1 MKRLKDIV
9 KLNPEPARGK
19 SGIDPL
25 DPWGAKAGIAEASEQ
40 QLLNQFLKSRGINP
54 NFVSTDTKI
63 SHSKSGQFLQWKQ
76 NHEHNFREE
85 NILEATD
92 EKDMICFDIPLL
104 IRVLEFTREDMKT
117 DIELHNMV
125 ERLINMRETYPL
137 TMKQYDAITQK
148 LVKENH
154 IAIAMGKMLD
164 DESGMVLTQIE
175 ELERGCAMIRSYIG
189 KDYEKQLPA
198 WVQAKITL
206 ATDYMSTVGNYL
218 ISKNEKVNE
227 EAKLDEM
234 INEVLS
240 KDASAGDWI
249 HDFIHSDNPKFA
261 GKSKKERQKQALAA
275 YYAKQNEEVEQ
286 IDEVNYD
293 TVKSL
298 YAKRREM
305 RDEPSKKSKEVKVKN
320 VGTSI
325 SRLAGYKSTQK
336 QPFDKIDKGT
346 HYELKPKNE
355 EVEQIVEISKKTVK
369 SWLGQQKPIPE
380 KKPGEQRKAFNVR
393 IKKRSKS
400 WDGAIDRLT
409 DRKPTSEE
417 VNFQEDKKTA
427 LDRFRAASVDRE
439 KKHNDIEKKRQEK
452 LHQDPSKVTVP
463 VANTNK
469 DDMTSAID
477 RLEKHLNKES
487 VQSERTKSARIIKSL
502 YKAKGVKE
510 ETYDW
515 EKDDKAQSY
524 GKKPKIDKPD
534 GQDNMDQ
541 KKPQA
546 RAVMV
551 GGTTLTG
558 IKRDTV
564 EIDPLMKNVVPGQ
577 MAFDRLSKK

>member
-1 MKRLKDIV
+1 MKRLKDII
-9 KLNPEPARGK
+9 KQNPEPARGK

-25 DPWGAKAGIAEASEQ
+25 DPWGAKAGIVEASEQ

-92 EKDMICFDIPLL
+92 
-104 IRVLEFTREDMKT
+104 
-117 DIELHNMV
+117 
-125 ERLINMRETYPL
+125 
-137 TMKQYDAITQK
+137 
-148 LVKENH
+148 
-154 IAIAMGKMLD
+154 
-164 DESGMVLTQIE
+164 
-175 ELERGCAMIRSYIG
+175 
-189 KDYEKQLPA
+189 
-198 WVQAKITL
+198 
-206 ATDYMSTVGNYL
+206 
-218 ISKNEKVNE
+218 
-227 EAKLDEM
+227 
-234 INEVLS
+234 
-240 KDASAGDWI
+240 
-249 HDFIHSDNPKFA
+249 
-261 GKSKKERQKQALAA
+261 
-275 YYAKQNEEVEQ
+275 
-286 IDEVNYD
+286 
-293 TVKSL
+293 
-298 YAKRREM
+298 
-305 RDEPSKKSKEVKVKN
+305 
-320 VGTSI
+320 
-325 SRLAGYKSTQK
+325 
-336 QPFDKIDKGT
+336 
-346 HYELKPKNE
+346 NE

-417 VNFQEDKKTA
+417 VLDEAKMPKTTA
-427 LDRFRAASVDRE
+427 LDRWRAAADERE

-463 VANTNK
+463 VADTNK

-487 VQSERTKSARIIKSL
+487 VQAERTKSARIIKSL

>member
-1 MKRLKDIV
+1 MKRLKDII
-9 KLNPEPARGK
+9 KQNPEPARGK

-63 SHSKSGQFLQWKQ
+63 SHSKTGQFLQWKQ

-92 EKDMICFDIPLL
+92 DADVISVDIPLM
-104 IRVLEFTREDMKT
+104 IRILELAREDVKDDM
-117 DIELHNMV
+117 ELHRIT
-125 ERLINMRETYPL
+125 ERLIEIRNKGVL
-137 TMKQYDAITQK
+137 TMDDYDFIANVKK
-148 LVKENH
+148 LK
-154 IAIAMGKMLD
+154 
-164 DESGMVLTQIE
+164 E
-175 ELERGCAMIRSYIG
+175 ELEDVA
-189 KDYEKQLPA
+189 
-198 WVQAKITL
+198 
-206 ATDYMSTVGNYL
+206 
-218 ISKNEKVNE
+218 
-227 EAKLDEM
+227 LDQQ

-261 GKSKKERQKQALAA
+261 GKSKKERQKMALGA
-275 YYAKQNEEVEQ
+275 YYAKQ
-286 IDEVNYD
+286 
-293 TVKSL
+293 
-298 YAKRREM
+298 
-305 RDEPSKKSKEVKVKN
+305 
-320 VGTSI
+320 
-325 SRLAGYKSTQK
+325 
-336 QPFDKIDKGT
+336 
-346 HYELKPKNE
+346 NE

-487 VQSERTKSARIIKSL
+487 VQAERTKSARIIKSL

>member
-1 MKRLKDIV
+1 MKRLKDII
-9 KLNPEPARGK
+9 KQNPEPARGK

-85 NILEATD
+85 SILEATD
-92 EKDMICFDIPLL
+92 DADVISVDIPLM
-104 IRVLEFTREDMKT
+104 IRILELAREDVKDDM
-117 DIELHNMV
+117 ELHRIT
-125 ERLINMRETYPL
+125 ERLIEIRNKGVL
-137 TMKQYDAITQK
+137 TMDDYDFIADVKK
-148 LVKENH
+148 LK
-154 IAIAMGKMLD
+154 
-164 DESGMVLTQIE
+164 E
-175 ELERGCAMIRSYIG
+175 ELEDVA
-189 KDYEKQLPA
+189 
-198 WVQAKITL
+198 
-206 ATDYMSTVGNYL
+206 
-218 ISKNEKVNE
+218 
-227 EAKLDEM
+227 LDQQ

-261 GKSKKERQKQALAA
+261 DKSKKERQKMALGA
-275 YYAKQNEEVEQ
+275 YYAKQ
-286 IDEVNYD
+286 
-293 TVKSL
+293 
-298 YAKRREM
+298 
-305 RDEPSKKSKEVKVKN
+305 
-320 VGTSI
+320 
-325 SRLAGYKSTQK
+325 
-336 QPFDKIDKGT
+336 
-346 HYELKPKNE
+346 NE

-487 VQSERTKSARIIKSL
+487 VQAERTKSARIIKSL

>member
-1 MKRLKDIV
+1 MKRLKDII
-9 KLNPEPARGK
+9 KQNPEPARGK

-92 EKDMICFDIPLL
+92 NADVISVDIPLM
-104 IRVLEFTREDMKT
+104 IRILELAREDVKDDM
-117 DIELHNMV
+117 ELHRIT
-125 ERLINMRETYPL
+125 ERLIEIRNKGVL
-137 TMKQYDAITQK
+137 TMDDYDFIANVKK
-148 LVKENH
+148 LK
-154 IAIAMGKMLD
+154 
-164 DESGMVLTQIE
+164 E
-175 ELERGCAMIRSYIG
+175 ELEDVA
-189 KDYEKQLPA
+189 
-198 WVQAKITL
+198 
-206 ATDYMSTVGNYL
+206 
-218 ISKNEKVNE
+218 
-227 EAKLDEM
+227 LDQQ

-275 YYAKQNEEVEQ
+275 YYAKQNEEVEK

-325 SRLAGYKSTQK
+325 SRLAGHKLTQK

-355 EVEQIVEISKKTVK
+355 EVDQIVEISKKTVK

-380 KKPGEQRKAFNVR
+380 KKPDEQRKAFNVR

-487 VQSERTKSARIIKSL
+487 VQAERTKSARIIKSL

>member
-1 MKRLKDIV
+1 MKRLKDII
-9 KLNPEPARGK
+9 KQNPEPARGK

-25 DPWGAKAGIAEASEQ
+25 DPWGTKAGIAEASEQ

-92 EKDMICFDIPLL
+92 DADVISVDIPLM
-104 IRVLEFTREDMKT
+104 IRILELAREDVKDDM
-117 DIELHNMV
+117 ELHRIT
-125 ERLINMRETYPL
+125 ERLIEIRNKGVL
-137 TMKQYDAITQK
+137 TMDDYDFIANVKK
-148 LVKENH
+148 LK
-154 IAIAMGKMLD
+154 
-164 DESGMVLTQIE
+164 E
-175 ELERGCAMIRSYIG
+175 ELEDVA
-189 KDYEKQLPA
+189 
-198 WVQAKITL
+198 
-206 ATDYMSTVGNYL
+206 
-218 ISKNEKVNE
+218 
-227 EAKLDEM
+227 LDQQ

-261 GKSKKERQKQALAA
+261 GKSKKERQKMALGA
-275 YYAKQNEEVEQ
+275 YYAKQNEEVDQ

-325 SRLAGYKSTQK
+325 SRLAGHKLTQK

-417 VNFQEDKKTA
+417 VNFQETKKIA
-427 LDRFRAASVDRE
+427 LDKFRAAAAERQ
-439 KKHNDIEKKRQEK
+439 KKHDEIQKNQ
-452 LHQDPSKVTVP
+452 SK
-463 VANTNK
+463 
-469 DDMTSAID
+469 DGSGMTSSID

-487 VQSERTKSARIIKSL
+487 VQAERTKSARIIKSL

-577 MAFDRLSKK
+577 MTFDKLSKK

>member
-1 MKRLKDIV
+1 MKRLKDII
-9 KLNPEPARGK
+9 KQNPEPARGK

-76 NHEHNFREE
+76 NHQHTFGEE
-85 NILEATD
+85 SILEATD
-92 EKDMICFDIPLL
+92 
-104 IRVLEFTREDMKT
+104 
-117 DIELHNMV
+117 
-125 ERLINMRETYPL
+125 
-137 TMKQYDAITQK
+137 DADVI
-148 LVKENH
+148 
-154 IAIAMGKMLD
+154 LD
-164 DESGMVLTQIE
+164 Q
-175 ELERGCAMIRSYIG
+175 
-189 KDYEKQLPA
+189 
-198 WVQAKITL
+198 
-206 ATDYMSTVGNYL
+206 
-218 ISKNEKVNE
+218 
-227 EAKLDEM
+227 
-234 INEVLS
+234 
-240 KDASAGDWI
+240 
-249 HDFIHSDNPKFA
+249 
-261 GKSKKERQKQALAA
+261 
-275 YYAKQNEEVEQ
+275 Q

-298 YAKRREM
+298 YTKRKEM
-305 RDEPSKKSKEVKVKN
+305 RDGPSKKSKEVKVKN

-325 SRLAGYKSTQK
+325 SRLAGHKLTQK

-380 KKPGEQRKAFNVR
+380 KKPDEQRKAFNVR

-417 VNFQEDKKTA
+417 VLDEAKMPKTTA
-427 LDRFRAASVDRE
+427 LDRWRAAADERE

-463 VANTNK
+463 VADTNK

-477 RLEKHLNKES
+477 RLEKHLNRES
-487 VQSERTKSARIIKSL
+487 VQAERTKSARIIKSL

>member
-1 MKRLKDIV
+1 MKRLKDII
-9 KLNPEPARGK
+9 KQNPEPARGK

-25 DPWGAKAGIAEASEQ
+25 APWGAKAGIAEASEQ

-63 SHSKSGQFLQWKQ
+63 SHSKSGKFLQWKQ
-76 NHEHNFREE
+76 NHQHTFGEE
-85 NILEATD
+85 SILEATD
-92 EKDMICFDIPLL
+92 
-104 IRVLEFTREDMKT
+104 
-117 DIELHNMV
+117 
-125 ERLINMRETYPL
+125 
-137 TMKQYDAITQK
+137 DADVI
-148 LVKENH
+148 
-154 IAIAMGKMLD
+154 LD
-164 DESGMVLTQIE
+164 Q
-175 ELERGCAMIRSYIG
+175 
-189 KDYEKQLPA
+189 
-198 WVQAKITL
+198 
-206 ATDYMSTVGNYL
+206 
-218 ISKNEKVNE
+218 
-227 EAKLDEM
+227 
-234 INEVLS
+234 
-240 KDASAGDWI
+240 
-249 HDFIHSDNPKFA
+249 
-261 GKSKKERQKQALAA
+261 
-275 YYAKQNEEVEQ
+275 Q

-298 YAKRREM
+298 YTKRKEM
-305 RDEPSKKSKEVKVKN
+305 RDGPSKKSKEVKVKN

-325 SRLAGYKSTQK
+325 SRLAGHKLTQK

-380 KKPGEQRKAFNVR
+380 KKPDEQRKAFNVR

-417 VNFQEDKKTA
+417 VLDEAKMPKTTA
-427 LDRFRAASVDRE
+427 LDRWRAAADERE

-463 VANTNK
+463 VADTNK

-487 VQSERTKSARIIKSL
+487 VQAERTKSARIIKSL

>member
-1 MKRLKDIV
+1 MKRLKDII
-9 KLNPEPARGK
+9 KQNPEPARGK

-92 EKDMICFDIPLL
+92 DADVISVDIPLM
-104 IRVLEFTREDMKT
+104 IRILELAREDVKDDM
-117 DIELHNMV
+117 ELHRIT
-125 ERLINMRETYPL
+125 ERLIEIRNKGVL
-137 TMKQYDAITQK
+137 TMDDYDFIANVKK
-148 LVKENH
+148 LK
-154 IAIAMGKMLD
+154 
-164 DESGMVLTQIE
+164 E
-175 ELERGCAMIRSYIG
+175 ELEDVA
-189 KDYEKQLPA
+189 
-198 WVQAKITL
+198 
-206 ATDYMSTVGNYL
+206 
-218 ISKNEKVNE
+218 
-227 EAKLDEM
+227 LDQQ

-261 GKSKKERQKQALAA
+261 GKSKKERQKMALGA
-275 YYAKQNEEVEQ
+275 YYAKQ
-286 IDEVNYD
+286 
-293 TVKSL
+293 
-298 YAKRREM
+298 
-305 RDEPSKKSKEVKVKN
+305 
-320 VGTSI
+320 
-325 SRLAGYKSTQK
+325 
-336 QPFDKIDKGT
+336 
-346 HYELKPKNE
+346 NE

-417 VNFQEDKKTA
+417 VNFQENKKTA

-477 RLEKHLNKES
+477 RLEKHLNRES
-487 VQSERTKSARIIKSL
+487 VQAERTKSARIIKSL